1 MWLHVKPRLRCRHC
15 TIYVIIRVSY
25 PIPNGSS
32 GKGKSCTDV

>member
-1 MWLHVKPRLRCRHC
+1 MWLHVRLRLGCRHC

-32 GKGKSCTDV
+32 GKGKLCMNV